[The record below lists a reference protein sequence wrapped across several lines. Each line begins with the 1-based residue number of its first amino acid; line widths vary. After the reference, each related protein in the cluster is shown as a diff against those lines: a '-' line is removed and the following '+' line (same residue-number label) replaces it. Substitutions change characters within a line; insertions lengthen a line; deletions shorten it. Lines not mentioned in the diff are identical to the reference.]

1 MSHRWK
7 CVVRTEFRDSV
18 CFYLRHD
25 TGEDPS
31 TGEGYV
37 PLTHVTFPLSPF
49 PGHSRVVHLELEP
62 LGCRLVACFSSMM
75 LLVDSA
81 CYSCS
86 CKLFPWAKYF
96 VN

>member
-62 LGCRLVACFSSMM
+62 SLQAGGLFQLDDAARRLC
-75 LLVDSA
+75 LLF
-81 CYSCS
+81 
-86 CKLFPWAKYF
+86 LF
-96 VN
+96 V